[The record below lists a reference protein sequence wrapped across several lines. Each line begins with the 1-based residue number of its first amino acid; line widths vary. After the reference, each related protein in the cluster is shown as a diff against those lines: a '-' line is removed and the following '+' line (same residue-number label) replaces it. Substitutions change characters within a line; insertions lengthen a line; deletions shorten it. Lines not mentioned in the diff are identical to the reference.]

1 MLFVQ
6 LRFLTDQQ
14 RFLLWNQKVRT
25 FHSDLSGRKS
35 DQNLK
40 KQKIDENI
48 GILKN
53 ESNKWLKEAILY

>member
-1 MLFVQ
+1 M
-6 LRFLTDQQ
+6 
-14 RFLLWNQKVRT
+14 
-25 FHSDLSGRKS
+25 HSDLSGRKS